1 MQLKNKIL
9 AIVGPTAVGKTGL
22 VIELAQRLNGEIIG
36 LDSRQIYMGM
46 AIGTAQPTLMDQAS
60 VPHHLIAF
68 RSPDQK
74 ITAGEYAEL
83 VSAVVEDLTQH
94 SQTPILCGGAGLYF
108 RAINHGIF
116 SGSDSDEG
124 VRERLDLE
132 YSESPD
138 LLYNRLK
145 KIDPEY
151 AEKVHIN
158 NRKRLIRALEIFEIT
173 GVAPSVH
180 FKKQPEQKYQFNLF
194 TVLVTRPL
202 ADLEKRIRNRTNQ
215 MLEGGWIAETRRLMQ
230 YREAGEFHAMDSI
243 GYREIMDHLDGKLS
257 HEEMVELIV
266 LRTRQYAKR
275 QLTWFKKEPLDL
287 TINLS
292 DNSNLSDNIDKIIAC
307 YKNDQL

>member
-1 MQLKNKIL
+1 MQPKNKIL

-22 VIELAQRLNGEIIG
+22 TIELAQRLDGEIIG
-36 LDSRQIYMGM
+36 LDSRQIYTGM
-46 AIGTAQPTLMDQAS
+46 AIGTAQPTLLEQAS

-68 RSPDQK
+68 RSPGQK

-83 VSAVVEDLTQH
+83 VSAVVEDLNQ
-94 SQTPILCGGAGLYF
+94 QGRTPILCGGAGLYY

-116 SGSDSDEG
+116 SGSDSDEC
-124 VRERLDLE
+124 VRERLNLE
-132 YSESPD
+132 YSENPV
-138 LLYNRLK
+138 LLYTRLK
-145 KIDPEY
+145 KIDPVY

-158 NRKRLIRALEIFEIT
+158 NQKRLIRALEIFEIT
-173 GVAPSVH
+173 GVVPSVH

-194 TVLVTRPL
+194 TVLVTRPM
-202 ADLEKRIRNRTNQ
+202 ADIEKRIRNRTAE
-215 MLEGGWIAETRRLMQ
+215 MLQVGWIAETRRLMQ

-243 GYREIMDHLDGKLS
+243 GYREIMNHLDSKLS
-257 HEEMVELIV
+257 YEEMVELII

-275 QLTWFKKEPLDL
+275 QLAWFKKEPLDL

-292 DNSNLSDNIDKIIAC
+292 DKSNLSDSIDKIIAC